1 MLIKN
6 GLSKEKNK
14 AKECRY
20 GETMHIPLKLAD
32 LGIMDGSQG

>member
-14 AKECRY
+14 ANECRY
-20 GETMHIPLKLAD
+20 GEAMHIPLKLVD
-32 LGIMDGSQG
+32 LGTTVGCPG